1 MTYVASPRHSV
12 DDPDRASDCQQCLE
26 AAFVHLAETSQES
39 SEQQD
44 ARLLQSAV
52 DAGWSQDEAK
62 TAIDRIRSNAS
73 TQVSQDGSST
83 PPEHTRDPGYV
94 PSSSM

>member
-12 DDPDRASDCQQCLE
+12 DNPDRASDCQQCLE
-26 AAFVHLAETSQES
+26 AAFVHLAETSKDS
-39 SEQQD
+39 SEQQE

-73 TQVSQDGSST
+73 TQVSEGSST